1 MPRQPSRSAGSTNF
15 RLIKPIPSAG
25 TRNDLAPLAFHKRT
39 SFLRWPGSLLSSQ
52 RGGRRSYSMIDD
64 DFGLWRN
71 EVLSNPA
78 ELIDPPSYCCP
89 SRGSASE
96 GDINYPSSS
105 LTVASSSLNSATDL

>member
-1 MPRQPSRSAGSTNF
+1 
-15 RLIKPIPSAG
+15 
-25 TRNDLAPLAFHKRT
+25 
-39 SFLRWPGSLLSSQ
+39 
-52 RGGRRSYSMIDD
+52 MIDD